1 MIMKKY
7 YIVLLLAA
15 YWAGGIPTQSFAQKN
30 IQKKLQ
36 TQFIMVKNGG
46 KIELPAGT
54 FTLAKS
60 LWMDNRKNV
69 KIVGQGIGQTILSF
83 KGQKAGA
90 EGIKI
95 TNGQNIVIEGLT
107 VQDTK
112 GDAIKVQN
120 TDGITFRKVKTEWTG
135 KPKKSNGA
143 YGLYPV
149 MCKNVLIEYCEAK
162 GASDAGIYVGQSQ
175 DIIVRY
181 SKAAFNVAGIE
192 IENSL
197 RADVYENVATNNTG
211 GILIFDL
218 PDLVQKKG
226 GFVRVFKNKVLNNN
240 YKNFAPKGNIVGKVP
255 PGTGVLIL
263 ATNNVEVFNN
273 EIIHNRTLGTGI
285 ISYHMT
291 EIPIKDSSYYP
302 YPTKINIHD
311 NVYKRLHRKATFKG
325 RFGKMFYFKLKFGK
339 QVPHIIYDGI
349 LDDKTK
355 DTNGMLT
362 KEYAIC
368 IRGNQVNSSPL
379 FANIDAGN
387 GFKNIVKDAQGFD
400 CSRDKLNAA
409 QVKLK

>member
-1 MIMKKY
+1 MLKNHY
-7 YIVLLLAA
+7 YTILLIIVCYFGLTHQGL
-15 YWAGGIPTQSFAQKN
+15 AQKD

-36 TQFIMVKNGG
+36 TQFIMVKDGG
-46 KIELPAGT
+46 KIELPAGN

-69 KIVGQGIGQTILSF
+69 TIVGKGMDKTILTF
-83 KGQKAGA
+83 KGQKEGA
-90 EGIKI
+90 EGIKV

-120 TDGITFRKVKTEWTG
+120 TNGITFRKVKTEWTG
-135 KPKKSNGA
+135 KPRKSNGA

-181 SKAAFNVAGIE
+181 SKAEFNVAGIE

-218 PDLVQKKG
+218 PDLVQKRG

-255 PGTGVLIL
+255 PGTGVIIL
-263 ATNNVEVFNN
+263 ATNNVEIFEN
-273 EIIHNRTLGTGI
+273 EIINNRSLGTGI

-302 YPTKINIHD
+302 YPTKINIHH
-311 NVYKRLHRKATFKG
+311 NVYKRMKRKATFKG

-339 QVPHIIYDGI
+339 KVPHIIYDGI
-349 LDDKTK
+349 LDTKTK
-355 DTNGMLT
+355 DMSGNLK

-368 IRGNQVNSSPL
+368 IRNNQTNGNPL
-379 FANIDAGN
+379 FANIDAEN
-387 GFKNIVKDAQGFD
+387 GFKNIVKDAKGYD
-400 CSRDKLNAA
+400 CSRVRLNEAK
-409 QVKLK
+409 VKFK

>member
-1 MIMKKY
+1 MKRLY
-7 YIVLLLAA
+7 VYILSILLIYSTCLFSQVL
-15 YWAGGIPTQSFAQKN
+15 AQKN

-36 TQFIMVKNGG
+36 TQFIMVKDGG
-46 KIELPAGT
+46 TIELEAGT
-54 FTLAKS
+54 FTLSKS
-60 LWMDNRKNV
+60 LWMDGRKNV
-69 KIVGQGIGQTILSF
+69 TVKGKGMDKTILTF
-83 KGQKAGA
+83 EGQKEGA
-90 EGIKI
+90 EGIKV

-120 TDGITFRKVKTEWTG
+120 TNGITFRKVKTEWTG

-149 MCKNVLIEYCEAK
+149 MCKNVLIEYCTAK

-181 SKAAFNVAGIE
+181 SKAEFNVAGIE

-218 PDLVQKKG
+218 PDLMQKKG
-226 GFVRVFKNKVLNNN
+226 GFVRVFKNKIYENN

-255 PGTGVLIL
+255 LGTGVLIL
-263 ATNNVEVFNN
+263 ATNNVEIFEN
-273 EIIHNRTLGTGI
+273 EIINNRSLGTGI

-302 YPTKINIHD
+302 YPTKIDIHD
-311 NVYKRLHRKATFKG
+311 NVYKRMTRKATFKG

-339 QVPHIIYDGI
+339 KVPHIIYDGI
-349 LDDKTK
+349 LDPKIKNDNGQLKK
-355 DTNGMLT
+355 D
-362 KEYAIC
+362 YAIC
-368 IRGNQVNSSPL
+368 IRNNKTNGGSL
-379 FANIDAGN
+379 FANIDAEN
-387 GFKNIVKDAQGFD
+387 KFKNIVKEAKGYD
-400 CSRDKLNAA
+400 CSRTRLNEAK
-409 QVKLK
+409 VKFK

>member
-1 MIMKKY
+1 MKKL
-7 YIVLLLAA
+7 YIFSLVIGLFLNNNFI
-15 YWAGGIPTQSFAQKN
+15 GFAQKN

-36 TQFIMVKNGG
+36 TQFIMVKDGG
-46 KIELPAGT
+46 TVELEAGT
-54 FTLAKS
+54 FTLSKS
-60 LWMDNRKNV
+60 LWMDGRKNV
-69 KIVGQGIGQTILSF
+69 TIKGKGMDKTILTF
-83 KGQKAGA
+83 KGQKEGA

-120 TDGITFRKVKTEWTG
+120 TRGITFRKVKTEWTG

-149 MCKNVLIEYCEAK
+149 MCKKVLIEYCEAK

-181 SKAAFNVAGIE
+181 SKATFNVAGIE

-197 RADVYENVATNNTG
+197 RADVYENIATNNTG

-218 PDLVQKKG
+218 PDLVQKRG
-226 GFVRVFKNKVLNNN
+226 GFVRVFKNKVFDNN

-255 PGTGVLIL
+255 LGTGVLIL
-263 ATNNVEVFNN
+263 ATNNVEIFEN
-273 EIIHNRTLGTGI
+273 EITNNRSLGTGI
-285 ISYHMT
+285 FSYHMT
-291 EIPIKDSSYYP
+291 EIPIKDSSYYA

-311 NVYKRLHRKATFKG
+311 NVYKRMRRKATFKG

-339 QVPHIIYDGI
+339 KVPHIIYDGI
-349 LDDKTK
+349 LDEKTK
-355 DTNGMLT
+355 DSNGQLK
-362 KEYAIC
+362 KEYTIC
-368 IRGNQVNSSPL
+368 IRNNQANGNPV
-379 FANIDAGN
+379 FANIDAEN
-387 GFKNIVKDAQGFD
+387 SFKNIVKDTKGYD
-400 CSRDKLNAA
+400 CTRTRLDEAK
-409 QVKLK
+409 VK

>member
-1 MIMKKY
+1 MI
-7 YIVLLLAA
+7 
-15 YWAGGIPTQSFAQKN
+15 GGIPTQSFAQKD

-36 TQFIMVKNGG
+36 TQFIMVKDGG
-46 KIELPAGT
+46 KIELPAGN
-54 FTLAKS
+54 FTLGKS

-69 KIVGQGIGQTILSF
+69 TIVGKGMDKTILSF
-83 KGQKAGA
+83 KGQKEGA
-90 EGIKI
+90 EGIKV
-95 TNGQNIVIEGLT
+95 TNSQNVVIEGLT

-120 TDGITFRKVKTEWTG
+120 TNGITFKKVKTEWTG

-181 SKAAFNVAGIE
+181 SKAEFNVAGIE

-218 PDLVQKKG
+218 PDLVQKRG

-255 PGTGVLIL
+255 PGTGVIIL
-263 ATNNVEVFNN
+263 ATNNVEIFNN
-273 EIIHNRTLGTGI
+273 EIINNRTLGTGI

-311 NVYKRLHRKATFKG
+311 NIYKRMSRKATFKG

-339 QVPHIIYDGI
+339 KVPHIIYDGI
-349 LDDKTK
+349 LDAKTK
-355 DTNGMLT
+355 DTNGKL
-362 KEYAIC
+362 KSEYAIC
-368 IRGNQVNSSPL
+368 IRNNQANGNPL
-379 FANIDAGN
+379 FANIDAEN
-387 GFKNIVKDAQGFD
+387 GFKNIVKNVQGFD
-400 CSRDKLNAA
+400 CSRDRLNEAK
-409 QVKLK
+409 VKFK

>member
-1 MIMKKY
+1 MIKKY
-7 YIVLLLAA
+7 YLIPLVIVGMI
-15 YWAGGIPTQSFAQKN
+15 GGIPIHSFAQKD

-36 TQFIMVKNGG
+36 TQFIMVKDGG

-69 KIVGQGIGQTILSF
+69 TIVGKGMGKTILSF
-83 KGQKAGA
+83 KGQKEGA
-90 EGIKI
+90 EGIKV
-95 TNGQNIVIEGLT
+95 TNGQNIVIENLT

-120 TDGITFRKVKTEWTG
+120 TNGITFRKVKTEWTG

-149 MCKNVLIEYCEAK
+149 MCKNVLIEHCEAK

-181 SKAAFNVAGIE
+181 SKAEFNVAGIE

-211 GILIFDL
+211 GVLVFDL

-226 GFVRVFKNKVLNNN
+226 GFVRVFKNKIFNNN

-255 PGTGVLIL
+255 PGTGVIIL
-263 ATNNVEVFNN
+263 ATSNVEIFNN
-273 EIIHNRTLGTGI
+273 EIINNRTLGTGI

-311 NVYKRLHRKATFKG
+311 NVYKRMNRKATFKG

-339 QVPHIIYDGI
+339 KVPHIIYDGI
-349 LDDKTK
+349 LDAKIK
-355 DTNGMLT
+355 DTAGKL
-362 KEYAIC
+362 KPKYAIC
-368 IRGNQVNSSPL
+368 IRNNQANGNPL
-379 FANIDAGN
+379 FASIDAEN
-387 GFKNIVKDAQGFD
+387 GFKNIVRDTQGFD
-400 CSRDKLNAA
+400 CSRDRLDEAK
-409 QVKLK
+409 VKFK